1 MRFQK
6 WTTRNIIVGL
16 IVFLSVVGVSGAV
29 YYQTSQ
35 KTQAIE
41 DNGYYECSG
50 KFDSK
55 MTPVSN
61 MLIILKIIN
70 GSNFCDD
77 GWYQGVQECQS
88 ILNKQIQENSNSKD
102 PYVRQMME
110 LQQAIVKKL
119 HSFSTE
125 AWVNMLCEKDVDDL
139 QKAYNAYHDY
149 YYQHYSNE
157 EAV

>member
-1 MRFQK
+1 
-6 WTTRNIIVGL
+6 
-16 IVFLSVVGVSGAV
+16 
-29 YYQTSQ
+29 
-35 KTQAIE
+35 
-41 DNGYYECSG
+41 
-50 KFDSK
+50 
-55 MTPVSN
+55 
-61 MLIILKIIN
+61 
-70 GSNFCDD
+70 
-77 GWYQGVQECQS
+77 
-88 ILNKQIQENSNSKD
+88 
-102 PYVRQMME
+102 MME

>member
-1 MRFQK
+1 MRFKK

-29 YYQTSQ
+29 Y
-35 KTQAIE
+35 
-41 DNGYYECSG
+41 
-50 KFDSK
+50 
-55 MTPVSN
+55 
-61 MLIILKIIN
+61 
-70 GSNFCDD
+70 
-77 GWYQGVQECQS
+77 
-88 ILNKQIQENSNSKD
+88 NSKD

>member
-1 MRFQK
+1 MP
-6 WTTRNIIVGL
+6 
-16 IVFLSVVGVSGAV
+16 
-29 YYQTSQ
+29 
-35 KTQAIE
+35 
-41 DNGYYECSG
+41 
-50 KFDSK
+50 
-55 MTPVSN
+55 PVSN

-77 GWYQGVQECQS
+77 GWYQEVQECQS

-119 HSFSTE
+119 HSFSTK

>member
-1 MRFQK
+1 M
-6 WTTRNIIVGL
+6 I
-16 IVFLSVVGVSGAV
+16 A
-29 YYQTSQ
+29 
-35 KTQAIE
+35 
-41 DNGYYECSG
+41 C
-50 KFDSK
+50 
-55 MTPVSN
+55 

-70 GSNFCDD
+70 LSNFCDD
-77 GWYQGVQECQS
+77 GWYQEVQECQS

-119 HSFSTE
+119 HSFSTK

-139 QKAYNAYHDY
+139 QKSYNAYHDY